1 MTDDKRAIP
10 DEIRQ
15 GSTHLCLCVVRRS
28 TILMS
33 NESSYTCK
41 RLHLWI
47 ISRMTENIQ
56 LPNMRAGPTTLSP
69 LVFLWFLSRSL
80 PRLVGTLPLLG
91 VSQHRITSIITG
103 EPPSKRHRVGMQEIT
118 VRSVTA
124 SLSLSLSPRRLI
136 DCPRSDHGSG

>member
-1 MTDDKRAIP
+1 MGDDKRGIP
-10 DEIRQ
+10 DGIRQ

-47 ISRMTENIQ
+47 ISRMTEDIQ

-91 VSQHRITSIITG
+91 VSQHRITSTITG
-103 EPPSKRHRVGMQEIT
+103 NRHRNGIGSECKRLLFGRSRPPSP
-118 VRSVTA
+118 
-124 SLSLSLSPRRLI
+124 SPSPPA
-136 DCPRSDHGSG
+136 D